1 MVKTYTWKRFITEK
15 LKYILKTFCM
25 ELVKKFKGLDFMKR
39 ARDYPFNIKGGSKK
53 RNWGDKKILQ
63 FLVQS

>member
-1 MVKTYTWKRFITEK
+1 
-15 LKYILKTFCM
+15 M